1 MEAPTSAE
9 DIMMRQQ
16 QMAEA
21 EERRLSILDQILET
35 GAKDRL
41 ARLSLV
47 KKEKARVVEDALI
60 SAATNGKL
68 QGKVTEVQ
76 LIQMLEQFSG
86 ADNNDGNKGVF
97 GGKTRVIIQRKKNN
111 FDDQDDDDDDSDLL

>member
-1 MEAPTSAE
+1 MV
-9 DIMMRQQ
+9 
-16 QMAEA
+16 
-21 EERRLSILDQILET
+21 DQILEQ

-47 KKEKARVVEDALI
+47 KKEKARAVEDALI

-86 ADNNDGNKGVF
+86 SDSSSGSSQ
-97 GGKTRVIIQRKKNN
+97 GGKNRVVIQRKKNN
-111 FDDQDDDDDDSDLL
+111 FDDDDDDDDSDLL